1 MDLLAET
8 CYFMTIYFDYFECL
22 IIFDFSPSKTI
33 EYFEFLRILVFFVEK
48 ENLYFCREMIK
59 HF

>member
-8 CYFMTIYFDYFECL
+8 YYFMTIYFDYFECL
-22 IIFDFSPSKTI
+22 IIFDFFSFKSYI
-33 EYFEFLRILVFFVEK
+33 GFFVEK